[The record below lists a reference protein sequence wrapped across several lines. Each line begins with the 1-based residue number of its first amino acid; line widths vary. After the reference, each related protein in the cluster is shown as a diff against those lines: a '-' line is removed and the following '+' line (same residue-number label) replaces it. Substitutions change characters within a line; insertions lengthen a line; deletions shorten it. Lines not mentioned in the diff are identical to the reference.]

1 MYSASKHAVKGFA
14 DTLRIEIEEV
24 DEALVSITLIL
35 PTAVDTPYPQHAK
48 NYMDREPKLPSPLID
63 SEKVAEAI
71 LKAATHGGRDVK
83 VGAIAVVNTTIA
95 KLIPGLGDKLAVQR
109 IDRKEKHAAK
119 SPGRYIVRTWKNR
132 IDLRPR
138 AASGIFMTMNYFHE
152 GIRFF

>member
-24 DEALVSITLIL
+24 DEAPVSITLIQ
-35 PTAVDTPYPQHAK
+35 PMTVDTPYPQHAK
-48 NYMDREPKLPSPLID
+48 NYMDREPKLPSPLI
-63 SEKVAEAI
+63 EEVAESI

-83 VGAIAVVNTTIA
+83 VGAIAVVNTTVA
-95 KLIPGLGDKLAVQR
+95 KLIPGLSDKLAAQR
-109 IDRKEKHAAK
+109 MDRKGKHAAK
-119 SPGRYIVRTWKNR
+119 SPGRDIVRTGKNR
-132 IDLRPR
+132 IDPRSR